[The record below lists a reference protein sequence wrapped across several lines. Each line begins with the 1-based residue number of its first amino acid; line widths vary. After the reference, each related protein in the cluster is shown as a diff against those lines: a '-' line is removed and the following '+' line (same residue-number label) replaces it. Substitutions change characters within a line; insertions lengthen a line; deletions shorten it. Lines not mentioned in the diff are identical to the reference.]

1 MVEARVYWWRTDEP
15 KAACVHN
22 QFSIVPAA
30 AVRFRCIGT
39 LTPKFPKRYRVE
51 LAQALDRLPD
61 LNQRELKQLGASL
74 ATAISEELGIEVAPF
89 NGDVI
94 DLLPPATDSEGASA
108 QYGAVGHRGYGL

>member
-1 MVEARVYWWRTDEP
+1 MVEATVYWWRTEEP
-15 KAACVHN
+15 RAACVHN

-30 AVRFRCIGT
+30 AVRFRCVGT
-39 LTPKFPKRYRVE
+39 LTPKLPKRYRVE

-94 DLLPPATDSEGASA
+94 DLLPPATDS
-108 QYGAVGHRGYGL
+108 